1 MSVSQKPA
9 TAPRAAR
16 VTAGIAI
23 AVAAVHIFLTAVFN
37 LPYQSVKYGALPGEL
52 ADSYVNPYL
61 SQDYRIFAPD
71 PANAD
76 RNLWVRAWVETPDGE
91 RVVSQWVDTTA
102 VELAEPYRRV
112 LRKQLTVLG
121 AERLMGAYRS
131 LTVAQREV
139 AAGNYHNAEDLN
151 PLLDALRGT
160 GEDNVAGVNNFV
172 RATNYVTSYGTQV
185 ALAMWGDE
193 GEILAIQTRSVYSPI
208 VRWENRH
215 DENAVAP
222 PDTYTDLGWRP
233 VMEWPEQDRE
243 AFSRTFLAWAEDAGL
258 SLDLEPRGATTDD
271 QLPEADLSATAPDA
285 PTAPATT
292 GADDD

>member
-1 MSVSQKPA
+1 
-9 TAPRAAR
+9 

-23 AVAAVHIFLTAVFN
+23 VLAAVHILLTAVFN
-37 LPYQSVKYGALPGEL
+37 LPYQSLKYGPLPGEL
-52 ADSYVNPYL
+52 ADSYINPYL

-76 RNLWVRAWVETPDGE
+76 RNLWVRAWVATPDGE

-131 LTVAQREV
+131 LTDAQRTV
-139 AAGNYHNAEDLN
+139 AAGNFHNAEDLTA
-151 PLLDALRGT
+151 LLDALRGT
-160 GEDNVAGVNNFV
+160 GEDNVAGVNDFV
-172 RATNYVTSYGTQV
+172 RATNYVTSYGSQV

-193 GEILAIQTRSVYSPI
+193 GEILAIQTRSVYSPV
-208 VRWENRH
+208 VRWGDRH
-215 DENAVAP
+215 DESAVAP

-233 VMEWPEQDRE
+233 VMEWPEQDRD
-243 AFSRTFLAWAEDAGL
+243 AFARTFLAWAEDAGL
-258 SLDLEPRGATTDD
+258 SLDLEPREPTTVDELPAGDIDAAQSDD
-271 QLPEADLSATAPDA
+271 V
-285 PTAPATT
+285 TAPATS